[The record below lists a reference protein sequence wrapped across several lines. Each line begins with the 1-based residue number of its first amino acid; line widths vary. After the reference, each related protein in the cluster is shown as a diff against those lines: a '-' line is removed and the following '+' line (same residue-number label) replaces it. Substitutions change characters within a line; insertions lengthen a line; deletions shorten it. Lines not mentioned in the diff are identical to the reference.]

1 MSTDEI
7 KSEIAAIMRLLR
19 VRMEREQAALLQAD
33 VEKLRKRWPK
43 LSAYRFEACTRNV
56 NSEES

>member
-33 VEKLRKRWPK
+33 VEKLRKR
-43 LSAYRFEACTRNV
+43 LAEVERV
-56 NSEES
+56 QV